1 LTLSKREM
9 KSIELTTSNNI
20 TQLDQAR
27 FIVRSQSDSNK
38 SYEVTWQKKKWCC
51 TCEDFLKRKKACKHI
66 YAVRYYM
73 LLQNL
78 TSEARHFQEQPNCP
92 KCASSDFVVKRGLR
106 YNKSGPVQRYF
117 CKNCGTKFV
126 SQTAFKGMKDKAAAI
141 VSALDLYFRGIS
153 LRQLAEHLELT
164 YGVKVS
170 HGTIYNW
177 IKRYVQ
183 LINKYVARLKVN
195 SSDRWHMDDTL
206 VRVSGRHMVI
216 WGLLDSETRFLLAL
230 QVSSK
235 RGAEEAQRLI
245 QKGLNAAVNTPSEL
259 VSDGLD
265 SYQVAIE
272 KEFNPKIGK
281 GDVIHIRGPL
291 TVGFNNKMERFHGIL
306 KNRVKTMCRLQSEET
321 AKTFAKGFEIYYNFI
336 KRHKAL
342 NGKTPAV
349 AAGLSEHKEGWLDLI
364 LKANEH
370 NV

>member
-9 KSIELTTSNNI
+9 KSIELITGNNI

-27 FIVRSQSDSNK
+27 FIVRSQSDSSK

-51 TCEDFLKRKKACKHI
+51 TCEDFLKHKKICKHL
-66 YAVRYYM
+66 YAVRYYT

-78 TSEARHFQEQPNCP
+78 TSEAKHIQEQPNCP

-126 SQTAFKGMKDKAAAI
+126 SQTAFKGMKNKAAAI

-164 YGVKVS
+164 HGVKVS
-170 HGTIYNW
+170 HGTVYNW
-177 IKRYVQ
+177 IKKYVQ
-183 LINKYVARLKVN
+183 LVNKYVARLKVN

-235 RGAEEAQRLI
+235 RGAEEAERLI
-245 QKGLNAAVNTPSEL
+245 QKGLNAAENTPSEL

-265 SYQVAIE
+265 SYRIAIE
-272 KEFNPKIGK
+272 KEFQTNKDKRNI
-281 GDVIHIRGPL
+281 IHVKGPL
-291 TVGFNNKMERFHGIL
+291 TVGFNNKMERFHGVL
-306 KNRVKTMCRLQSEET
+306 KNRVKTMYNLQNRET
-321 AKTFAKGFEIYYNFI
+321 ADTFMKGFETYYNFI
-336 KRHKAL
+336 KSHKAL
-342 NGKTPAV
+342 NGKTPAQ
-349 AAGLSEHKEGWLDLI
+349 AAGLTTQKESWLNLI
-364 LKANEH
+364 LRANEH
-370 NV
+370 NA